1 MGSGLRN
8 VILQS
13 DEKYEYMFFSPSKY
27 SFKQN
32 IVDDLNNLGA
42 DGWEVI
48 TQIGTDLLLKKK
60 YIVTENTV
68 N

>member
-13 DEKYEYMFFSPSKY
+13 DEKYEYMFFSPAKY

-32 IVDDLNNLGA
+32 IIDELNMLGA
-42 DGWEVI
+42 DGWEI
-48 TQIGTDLLLKKK
+48 IGEIGKDILLKKK
-60 YIVTENTV
+60 YVVTENTV
-68 N
+68 S

>member
-13 DEKYEYMFFSPSKY
+13 NEKYEYMFLSSAKY

-32 IVDDLNNLGA
+32 LIDDLNKLGA
-42 DGWEVI
+42 DGWEVTCELGKDI
-48 TQIGTDLLLKKK
+48 LLKKK
-60 YIVTENTV
+60 YIVTENIAD
-68 N
+68 

>member
-48 TQIGTDLLLKKK
+48 GEIGEDILLKKK
-60 YIVTENTV
+60 YVVTQNTV
-68 N
+68 S

>member
-48 TQIGTDLLLKKK
+48 TQIGADLLLKKK
-60 YIVTENTV
+60 YVVTQNTV

>member
-1 MGSGLRN
+1 MGLGLRN

-13 DEKYEYMFFSPSKY
+13 DEKYEYMFFSPAKY

-32 IVDDLNNLGA
+32 LVDDLNNLGA
-42 DGWEVI
+42 EGWEVI

-60 YIVTENTV
+60 YVVTQNTV
-68 N
+68 R

>member
-13 DEKYEYMFFSPSKY
+13 NEKYEYMFFSPVKY

-32 IVDDLNNLGA
+32 LVDDLNKLGA
-42 DGWEVI
+42 DGWEVV
-48 TQIGTDLLLKKK
+48 TQIGDDLLLRKK
-60 YIVTENTV
+60 YIVQ
-68 N
+68 

>member
-13 DEKYEYMFFSPSKY
+13 NEKYEYMLFNIRKY
-27 SFKQN
+27 SYKQN
-32 IVDDLNNLGA
+32 IIDELNKLGA
-42 DGWEVI
+42 DGWVVTCNLGEDI
-48 TQIGTDLLLKKK
+48 LLKKK

-68 N
+68 S

>member
-13 DEKYEYMFFSPSKY
+13 DEKYEYMFFSPTKY
-27 SFKQN
+27 SYKQN
-32 IVDDLNNLGA
+32 LVDDLNNLGA

-48 TQIGTDLLLKKK
+48 TQIGADLLLKKK
-60 YIVTENTV
+60 YVVTQNTV
-68 N
+68 I

>member
-1 MGSGLRN
+1 MGLGLRN

-32 IVDDLNNLGA
+32 IVDDLNKLGA

-48 TQIGTDLLLKKK
+48 GEISEDILLKKK
-60 YIVTENTV
+60 YVVTQNTV